1 MLKTTIDIQLSFFCR
16 STHQYKNGENP
27 IVMRVVY
34 REQRADIFTGLTC
47 PPKYWVPDMYL
58 VNPKYKL
65 GSTINKNLTDIQIN
79 AIQAFN
85 LLKLRDEEFTLDQL
99 VDEIKGKKPPPQTI
113 LEYIALKEEELKN
126 KKGVDIAITTWY
138 KYNRTIRY
146 FRDFMKDKRGIKNIP
161 VSKIDSVFI
170 EHFLTYLKKEKKN
183 SHNSAT
189 ALMGCFSNILQQAL
203 KHKVIKYNPF
213 VDVELSRKP
222 VNREYLE
229 DEEIERLQ
237 QLDDLGPELRTKR
250 DIFLFAVFTG
260 LAYGD
265 FPLFSKNH
273 IRQNSDETYYLN
285 HPREKNGVLSIVP
298 LLPPAIRILESYS
311 ATGDFRD
318 FQWRVVSNQK
328 MNSGLKV
335 LARMAKINKKLFM
348 HIGRHTFA
356 TTITISNG
364 VSMESLSRMLGHTTL
379 KHTQIYGKIVA
390 RKVKDEMLGV
400 AERYK

>member
-1 MLKTTIDIQLSFFCR
+1 MLQRSLDIQISFFCR
-16 STHQYKNGENP
+16 TTHQYKNGENP

-34 REQRADIFTGLTC
+34 RNQRSDIFTGHSC
-47 PPKYWVPDMYL
+47 PPKFWITEMNL
-58 VNPKYKL
+58 VSPKHKP
-65 GSTINKNLTDIQIN
+65 SITINRDLMSMQSNGL
-79 AIQAFN
+79 QAFN
-85 LLKLRDEEFTLDQL
+85 QLKLKGDEFTLDEL
-99 VDEIKGKKPPPQTI
+99 IDAIKGKEAPPQTI
-113 LEYIALKEEELKN
+113 LEYIALKEVELNN

-146 FRDFMKDKRGIKNIP
+146 FRDFMREKKGIKNIP
-161 VSKIDSVFI
+161 VSKIDSGFI

-213 VDVELSRKP
+213 VDVALTRYN

-237 QLDDLGPELRTKR
+237 NLDDLSPELRTKR
-250 DIFLFAVFTG
+250 DIFLFAIFTG

-265 FPLFSKNH
+265 FPLLNKNH
-273 IRQNSDETYYLN
+273 IRQNSDGTYYLN

-311 ATGDFRD
+311 NTGDFRD
-318 FQWRVVSNQK
+318 FHWRVVSNQK
-328 MNSGLKV
+328 INTGLKV
-335 LARMAKINKKLFM
+335 LAQMAKINKKLFM

-364 VSMESLSRMLGHTTL
+364 VSMESLSKMLGHTTL

-390 RKVKDEMLGV
+390 RKVKDEMMGV

>member
-47 PPKYWVPDMYL
+47 PSKYWVPEMYL
-58 VNPKYKL
+58 VSPKYKL
-65 GSTINKNLTDIQIN
+65 GPTINKNLTDIQIN

-146 FRDFMKDKRGIKNIP
+146 FRDFMKDKKGIKNIP

-183 SHNSAT
+183 IHNSAT

-213 VDVELSRKP
+213 VDVELNRKP

-237 QLDDLGPELRTKR
+237 QLDDLSPELRTKR

-265 FPLFSKNH
+265 FPLFNRNH
-273 IRQNSDETYYLN
+273 IRQNSDGTYYLN

-298 LLPPAIRILESYS
+298 LLPPAIRILEAYS
-311 ATGDFRD
+311 PTGDFRD

-328 MNSGLKV
+328 MNTGLKV

-364 VSMESLSRMLGHTTL
+364 VSMESLSKMLGHTTL